1 MAALTE
7 RHRKNGVKCKIF
19 AFDKNPRRAKLL
31 QMRMESAGAQKII
44 DVSNEDFLNV
54 EVSSLKYTSVSCI
67 LLDPSCSGSGVA
79 RALERV
85 IERGVDEGA
94 RPKLRTEIDL
104 RLEKLRAFQLSAL
117 RKAMSFPSARYI
129 VYSTCSIFK
138 EENESVIAEALGLVS
153 SSGLVLSDFV
163 DSTAAW
169 TLVEPLRLA
178 NWTRRGDPYPGLPV
192 DLQKKLIRCHPSD
205 GLNGFFVAVLKREC
219 SIDTAASR
227 SSFPET
233 SAVGSVCP
241 LVMARPAPTSSQ
253 VISPIRKRKSI
264 ALDHDSSLRSDTVES
279 VSAALSVKAQKVT
292 TSSHMATPKRIH
304 SRPFLKAFKQKR
316 R

>member
-19 AFDKNPRRAKLL
+19 AFDKNPRRAELL

-54 EVSSLKYTSVSCI
+54 DVSSLKYTSVSCI

-85 IERGVDEGA
+85 IERRVDEDA

-104 RLEKLRAFQLSAL
+104 RLEKLRAFQLAAL

-233 SAVGSVCP
+233 SAVGSICP

-264 ALDHDSSLRSDTVES
+264 ARDHDSSLHSDTVES
-279 VSAALSVKAQKVT
+279 VSAALPVKAQKVT

-304 SRPFLKAFKQKR
+304 SRPFLKAFKKKR
-316 R
+316 